1 MSEFSPEFIRA
12 VLVAEDVK
20 FFAHDGFEHRPWIEA
35 GGRADV
41 AWERPGAGPT
51 ITQQLARMLWPQ
63 SAGDP
68 LRWARLTLLTNELER
83 RLSKN
88 EILEL
93 YLNLAKFGPRLFG
106 AEAAARHYYGAS
118 ARDLGGVESAHL
130 ACLLPAPTRWKPDAT
145 SRRYRSRVVRTLR
158 RMRAETPPGAPLVA
172 ATAIAVA
179 VDSIGPAR

>member
-20 FFAHDGFEHRPWIEA
+20 FFIHEGFEGRAAIE
-35 GGRADV
+35 GSESADV

-63 SAGDP
+63 PAGDP

-88 EILEL
+88 EILEI
-93 YLNLAKFGPRLFG
+93 YLNLAKFGPRLYG

-130 ACLLPAPTRWKPDAT
+130 ACLLPAPTRWKPDG
-145 SRRYRSRVVRTLR
+145 SSPRFRSRVVRTLR
-158 RMRAETPPGAPLVA
+158 RMQAETPPGASLVVATALPVA
-172 ATAIAVA
+172 A
-179 VDSIGPAR
+179 DSTLAR